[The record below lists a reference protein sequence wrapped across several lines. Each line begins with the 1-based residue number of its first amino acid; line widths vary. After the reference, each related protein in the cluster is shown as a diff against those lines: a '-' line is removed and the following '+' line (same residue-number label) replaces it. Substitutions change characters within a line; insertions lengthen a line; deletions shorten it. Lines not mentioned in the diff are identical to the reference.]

1 LAEAEDESFMALA
14 LEQAKI
20 AGALGDV
27 PVGAVMVVGGEV
39 LSVGHNRRELDQDPT
54 AHAEIVAL
62 RYAARARGHWRL
74 GGASLYVTLEPCPMC
89 AGALVMA
96 RVDRVIFGCQDPKG
110 GACESL
116 FNIGQDGRL
125 NHRFEIVGGVRAEAC
140 AAVLKDFFAARRPAK
155 RSVSA

>member
-1 LAEAEDESFMALA
+1 MAEAEDDVFMALA

-27 PVGAVMVVGGEV
+27 PVGAVIVVGSEV
-39 LSVGHNRRELDQDPT
+39 VSVGHNRRELDQDPT

-74 GGASLYVTLEPCPMC
+74 GGARLYVTLEPCPMC

-96 RVDRVIFGCQDPKG
+96 RVDRVVFGCRDPKG

-116 FNIGQDGRL
+116 FTIGQDGRL
-125 NHRFEIVGGVRAEAC
+125 NHRFEIVGGVREEAC

-155 RSVSA
+155 RGVAV